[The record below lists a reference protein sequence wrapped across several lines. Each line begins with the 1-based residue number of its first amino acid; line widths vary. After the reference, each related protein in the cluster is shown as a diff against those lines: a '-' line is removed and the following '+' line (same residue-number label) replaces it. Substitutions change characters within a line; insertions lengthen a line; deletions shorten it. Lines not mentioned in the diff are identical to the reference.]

1 MGEGKRE
8 IERVRKLRGEKKSA
22 GEDIGSV
29 SQLEALMKLQLMP
42 RTDLLSATL
51 SYCKYSR
58 ATPPSEVGTCSLR
71 PERVRDSG
79 TGNCRERKSKA
90 RPTLSGNYLVSIK
103 GGRKKKRVGREKRW
117 RETLIPATVGSYV
130 PLPPSRN
137 LPYAREQTKRGGGEP
152 KQSVCRTQKGFK
164 GCFSLQSLDY
174 ST

>member
-1 MGEGKRE
+1 MREGKRE
-8 IERVRKLRGEKKSA
+8 SERVRKLRGEKKSA

-90 RPTLSGNYLVSIK
+90 RPTLSGIWSVSK
-103 GGRKKKRVGREKRW
+103 EEEKRKEW
-117 RETLIPATVGSYV
+117 VER
-130 PLPPSRN
+130 RD
-137 LPYAREQTKRGGGEP
+137 GE
-152 KQSVCRTQKGFK
+152 KH
-164 GCFSLQSLDY
+164 
-174 ST
+174 